1 MNGENMQEELT
12 ACELLVMKVIWESEK
27 VLSIQ
32 EITSEIN
39 RVYHKAWK
47 TQTVS
52 TFLSRIV
59 KKGYLDMQRKGR
71 VFYYYPQ
78 VTEDEYGKREI
89 AKCVDF
95 WSNGKLDSLVAS
107 FAEVRELSEEEK
119 QHIRSLL
126 DGMD

>member
-1 MNGENMQEELT
+1 MQEELT
-12 ACELLVMKVIWESEK
+12 GCELLVMKVIWGSEE

-32 EITSEIN
+32 DITSQIN
-39 RVYHKAWK
+39 RIYHKEWK

-78 VTEDEYGKREI
+78 ITEDEYGKREI
-89 AKCVDF
+89 KKCVDF
-95 WSNGKLDSLVAS
+95 WSDGKIDSLVAS
-107 FAEVRELSEEEK
+107 FAEVRKLSEEEK
-119 QHIRSLL
+119 QHIRRLL

>member
-1 MNGENMQEELT
+1 MQEELT
-12 ACELLVMKVIWESEK
+12 GCELLVMKVIWGSDEI
-27 VLSIQ
+27 LSIQ
-32 EITSEIN
+32 EIVSEIN
-39 RVYHKAWK
+39 RVYQKNWK

-71 VFYYYPQ
+71 SFYYYPQ
-78 VTEDEYGKREI
+78 ITEDEYGKREI

-95 WSNGKLDSLVAS
+95 WSDGKIDSLVAS
-107 FAEVRELSEEEK
+107 FAEVRELSDEEK
-119 QHIRSLL
+119 QRIRRLL